1 MSRKPILIHV
11 SGRCARGSQARPDH
25 GARALHLFGEGG
37 VEVTKRK
44 ADYPQT
50 EVELTPEILEPLE
63 NLTEEDIETGVV
75 AGGFAPAEPGSE
87 GMEPALFEDL
97 LASVREAGAILRGER
112 EAARRTSIEV
122 AGEPGL
128 KREQE

>member
-1 MSRKPILIHV
+1 M
-11 SGRCARGSQARPDH
+11 
-25 GARALHLFGEGG
+25 
-37 VEVTKRK
+37 TKRK

-50 EVELTPEILEPLE
+50 KAELTPETLELLE
-63 NLTEEDIETGVV
+63 NFTEEEIETGVV
-75 AGGFAPAEPGSE
+75 AGGIAPADPGSV

-97 LASVREAGAILRGER
+97 LASVREAGSILRGER